1 MPSYD
6 PETNDAKYVRP
17 YDVTGTCVTEL
28 LGVYWWI
35 VTGGAKNTAADSAP
49 YPVVVSVAYAGV
61 HVRVYDTERWC
72 VVVYPPPYP
81 VNGTGVYPDVHAVEH
96 GA

>member
-1 MPSYD
+1 MPFYD

-28 LGVYWWI
+28 LGAYWRNESG
-35 VTGGAKNTAADSAP
+35 VPKNTASYSSP
-49 YPVVVSVAYAGV
+49 YPVMVSVAYAGV
-61 HVRVYDTERWC
+61 HVRVYDTERC
-72 VVVYPPPYP
+72 YVVVYPPPYP

>member
-17 YDVTGTCVTEL
+17 YDATGTCVAEL
-28 LGVYWWI
+28 LGVYWWT
-35 VTGGAKNTAADSAP
+35 VTGGTKNTAADSAP
-49 YPVVVSVAYAGV
+49 YHVVVSVAYAGI
-61 HVRVYDTERWC
+61 HVRVYDAERC
-72 VVVYPPPYP
+72 YVVVYLPPYP
-81 VNGTGVYPDVHAVEH
+81 VNGTGVYPDVHAVER

>member
-17 YDVTGTCVTEL
+17 YDVTGTYVTEL
-28 LGVYWWI
+28 LGAYWR
-35 VTGGAKNTAADSAP
+35 TASGDPKNTAAYSVP
-49 YPVVVSVAYAGV
+49 YPVS
-61 HVRVYDTERWC
+61 
-72 VVVYPPPYP
+72 
-81 VNGTGVYPDVHAVEH
+81 GTGVYPGMYVVER

>member
-17 YDVTGTCVTEL
+17 YDVTGTYVTEL
-28 LGVYWWI
+28 LGAYWW
-35 VTGGAKNTAADSAP
+35 TASGDPKNTAAYSVP
-49 YPVVVSVAYAGV
+49 YPVMVSVAYAGIHV
-61 HVRVYDTERWC
+61 HVYDTERC
-72 VVVYPPPYP
+72 YVVVYPPFYP
-81 VNGTGVYPDVHAVEH
+81 VNETGVYPDVHVVER